1 MENKSFDN
9 IIKSKLKELESLAG
23 IPDWDAFESAYGD
36 QLTQSEASFDDII
49 KTKLGELETIP
60 ATPDWDLFEE
70 LYDEEL
76 AGSEALFDRSIA
88 DKVDHYNVAFN
99 SGHWAIMKEKLE
111 REEFIRTSIYFS
123 KIAEAAIVF
132 LLLFTFLNLF
142 PGFQY
147 QESKGSYAH
156 HEEPTTTSSHGLIV
170 KNSSL
175 EGIPTD
181 NAENDVNSRFDRIT
195 TSISKEKRAF
205 IKIESINSDQNT
217 SKIKGN
223 PLIADEGIIDKFNP
237 LVAIPQIEP
246 VDVVLESE
254 KMEIYRAR
262 TPMLNNNT
270 KKGDSY
276 LGFSF
281 APTVNIVNSPSN
293 YILQTAPYT
302 VDALGFETG
311 VSYSFK
317 KNNFEIG
324 TGVTY
329 AKKSYQP
336 QILNDYSGAFAEG
349 YNKQTLQN
357 IAFDMVSLPLI
368 LSYHIIDGDDFSIY
382 ASAGSSF
389 NIITNAG
396 YRVNDNGQIV
406 ESLDRIIESAR
417 STNRD
422 FTQGV
427 LQGGTI
433 HDNLFI
439 TLDISIGLETKL
451 TDQLSMFIAP
461 TLRQHI
467 GFAGI
472 GPNNDHVHSL
482 GMNLGLKKKL

>member
-9 IIKSKLKELESLAG
+9 IIKSKLKELEGLAG
-23 IPDWDAFESAYGD
+23 TPDWEAFESTYGE
-36 QLTQSEASFDDII
+36 QLAQSEVSFDDII
-49 KTKLGELETIP
+49 KTKLGELETIA

-70 LYDEEL
+70 MYDEEL
-76 AGSEALFDRSIA
+76 AGNEALFDRSIA
-88 DKVDHYNVAFN
+88 DKVDHYNIAFN
-99 SGHWAIMKEKLE
+99 SGHWALMKEKLE
-111 REEFIRTSIYFS
+111 REEFIRTSIYLS

-142 PGFQY
+142 QGFQY
-147 QESKGSYAH
+147 EESKGSYAH
-156 HEEPTTTSSHGLIV
+156 QPKSTPSEGLIFN
-170 KNSSL
+170 NSTQG
-175 EGIPTD
+175 EIQAD
-181 NAENDVNSRFDRIT
+181 NATINVNTRFDRMT
-195 TSISKEKRAF
+195 TSISKEKRAY
-205 IKIESINSDQNT
+205 IKIESIIADKNT
-217 SKIKGN
+217 SKFNAN
-223 PLIADEGIIDKFNP
+223 PLIAEEGIIEKFNP
-237 LVAIPQIEP
+237 LLSVPDIEP
-246 VDVVLESE
+246 VEVVLEAD

-262 TPMLNNNT
+262 KPVLTNKG
-270 KKGDSY
+270 KKGESY
-276 LGFSF
+276 LGLSFS
-281 APTVNIVNSPSN
+281 PTVNIVNSPSN

-311 VSYSFK
+311 ISYSFK

-324 TGVTY
+324 TGITY
-329 AKKSYQP
+329 GKKSYQP
-336 QILNDYSGAFAEG
+336 QILNDYSGAFAKG

-357 IAFDMVSLPLI
+357 IAFDMVSVPLS
-368 LSYHIIDGDDFSIY
+368 LSYHIVDGNDFSLY

-396 YRVNDNGQIV
+396 YRINDNGLIV
-406 ESLDRIIESAR
+406 ENLDRIIESAR

-422 FTQGV
+422 FTQGI

-467 GFAGI
+467 GFVGI
-472 GPNNDHVHSL
+472 GPNDDHVHSL
-482 GMNLGLKKKL
+482 GLNLGLKKKL